1 MQSYAKNRI
10 LDEHMREKH
19 SLLIVVAEDMY
30 SCFMRHLLTRGSW
43 AYLSPSILISRFLM
57 T

>member
-10 LDEHMREKH
+10 PDEHMREKH

-43 AYLSPSILISRFLM
+43 AYLSPSILISRFLI